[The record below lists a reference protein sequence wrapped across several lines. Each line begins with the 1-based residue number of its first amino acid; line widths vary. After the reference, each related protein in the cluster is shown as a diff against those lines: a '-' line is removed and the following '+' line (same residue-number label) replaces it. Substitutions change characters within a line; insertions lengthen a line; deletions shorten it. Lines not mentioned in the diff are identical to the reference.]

1 MKSKAGRPKIIVDW
15 KTVGKYLQA
24 QCKATG
30 IAGLLGIS
38 VDTLYKACKRDNKI
52 NFTVFSEE
60 KKAEGKELLRV
71 KQFQTAMTGNVPM
84 CIWLGKQYL
93 SQSDKQEV
101 TGKDGKD
108 LIPQPDLSKLT
119 DDELRTLVELQSKSG
134 VSKA

>member
-24 QCKATG
+24 QCMATG

-38 VDTLYKACKRDNKI
+38 TATLYRACKRDNKI
-52 NFTVFSEE
+52 NFETYSEQ
-60 KKAEGKELLRV
+60 KKSEGKELLRG

-93 SQSDKQEV
+93 EQKDRLDHTTNDKDIAITVVKWGDTEV
-101 TGKDGKD
+101 K
-108 LIPQPDLSKLT
+108 I
-119 DDELRTLVELQSKSG
+119 
-134 VSKA
+134 